1 MKPERRYADAFKP
14 QLSEVETSELWQ
26 EIAARTTSQQV
37 FATPRSRL
45 RPVAGLGV
53 VAIVAS
59 AAAFL
64 LFRSPGQPAAVVGQT
79 MAAPAEAAQVLELA
93 DGSKVELEASAR
105 VRIEKFSPEDARLV
119 LLQGAARFDVQ
130 HQTTRSFVVR
140 AGSVDVAV
148 VGTRFRVGL
157 GSGAGVTGRVDVEV
171 ERGVV
176 EVRRP
181 GNAPPVTL
189 AAGER
194 WTSASGFAATTAL
207 VLPSSAPAVLPAGP
221 TTEAPLPSSTPPAR
235 AVSSVA
241 AQPSESASSV
251 FEAANQAR
259 VAGRSREAANLFDQL
274 RRTYRRDPRAALAAL
289 QLGRIRLD
297 DLGDPRG
304 AIEAL
309 NDALALG
316 GGGSLREDARARL
329 VEAYAKSGNVAAC
342 RQAKQAYLAGQPHGA
357 HRGAVEQRCP

>member
-14 QLSEVETSELWQ
+14 QLSEAETSELWQ
-26 EIAARTTSQQV
+26 GIATRTSSPLSSPAR
-37 FATPRSRL
+37 RSRL
-45 RPVAGLGV
+45 FVGV
-53 VAIVAS
+53 GIAAVVAS

-64 LFRSPGQPAAVVGQT
+64 LFQAPQQPLVAGQT
-79 MAAPAEAAQVLELA
+79 MTAPAEAAQVLELP

-119 LLQGAARFDVQ
+119 LLHGAARFDVQ
-130 HQTTRSFVVR
+130 HRAARSFVVR

-148 VGTRFRVGL
+148 IGTRFRVGL
-157 GSGAGVTGRVDVEV
+157 GLGSADSVTGRVDVEV
-171 ERGVV
+171 ERGIV

-181 GNAPPVTL
+181 GSTPPVTL

-207 VLPSSAPAVLPAGP
+207 VVPSSAPAALPAQP
-221 TTEAPLPSSTPPAR
+221 PTEAPPPSSAPPVR
-235 AVSSVA
+235 AVGSVGA
-241 AQPSESASSV
+241 PPSETASSV

-297 DLGDPRG
+297 DLGDARG

-316 GGGSLREDARARL
+316 GGGSLRDDAQARL

-342 RQAKQAYLAGQPHGA
+342 RQAKQAYLTGQPHGP